1 VLAAS
6 GIPNGISKWRASK
19 HCADNLEVAWPTAEN
34 AYCRASGILQ
44 PTLET
49 MKERLEYAVVWT
61 ILKFLGAMPRS
72 MARGLAATVAR
83 MMYAM
88 LPKLRK
94 TAEFNLRLAFPE
106 WGGAQRQSTIR
117 GMVRNL
123 GWMAAEFARL
133 PRYTKEDIERVVILD
148 GHENFLE
155 GQRRGKGVLYLTG
168 HIGAWELSSFA
179 HALYGFPLHYMARPL
194 DNPEVDGLVNRY
206 RCLSGNRPVFK
217 NESARALL
225 KILRDAGT
233 VGILADQNT
242 LPAEGVF
249 VDFFGTP
256 ACTTTGLARVALHT
270 DAAVVPGYAYWDAR
284 IEKYRLRFEPSV
296 ELIRSGDTER
306 DVLVNTQ
313 TFTKVIESIVREHP
327 EQWVWVHARWKTR
340 PKGEAP
346 LYDFL
351 S

>member
-1 VLAAS
+1 MRE
-6 GIPNGISKWRASK
+6 WF
-19 HCADNLEVAWPTAEN
+19 
-34 AYCRASGILQ
+34 
-44 PTLET
+44 
-49 MKERLEYAVVWT
+49 EYAAVWM
-61 ILKFLGAMPRS
+61 ILKVLGVMPRS
-72 MARGLAATVAR
+72 IARGLACGVAR
-83 MMYAM
+83 TMYSL

-106 WGGAQRQSTIR
+106 RSDGQRQAVIH

-133 PRYTKEDIERVVILD
+133 PRYTKENIGEVVILD

-194 DNPEVDGLVNRY
+194 DNPRVNALVNRY

-217 NESARALL
+217 NESARSLL

-242 LPAEGVF
+242 MPEEGVF
-249 VDFFGTP
+249 VDFFGTT

-270 DAAVVPGYAYWDAR
+270 DAAVVPGYAYWDAG
-284 IEKYRLRFEPSV
+284 IGKYRLRFEPVV
-296 ELIRSGDTER
+296 ELSRSGDTER
-306 DVLVNTQ
+306 DVFVNTQ
-313 TFTKVIESIVREHP
+313 KFAKVIEGIIRKYP
-327 EQWVWVHARWKTR
+327 EQWVWVHARWKAR
-340 PKGEAP
+340 PKGEAA
-346 LYDFL
+346 LYEFL
-351 S
+351 G